1 MEYIY
6 ENFTFPPDKSFTICS
21 QFIEVKKYSEF
32 RCHVNY
38 EIALIENCSGK
49 RFIGDHIEDFKGP
62 DLILMGSYLPHCWQY
77 YQVLDPQIQPH
88 VIVIHFFPDFLG
100 KDLLDKPEAKHLNEL
115 FRNASK
121 GIRFTGSTLTEAKM
135 LLQQMLFTKGL
146 HRASLMLRLLD
157 VLAQSKHKKT
167 LSTPGFNA
175 VENSKDAD
183 KINLIYEYIF
193 KNFQSDITLTQA
205 ASLIHMTPA
214 AFCRFFKLKT
224 NRTLIDFVKE
234 VRIGYAAKLLI
245 EGKCNVTEACYKS
258 GHNNLSNFN
267 KHFKDNKGL
276 SPREFMK
283 QYAEDLI
290 G

>member
-6 ENFTFPPDKSFTICS
+6 ENFTFPPDQSFTICS

-32 RCHVNY
+32 RSHVNY

-49 RFIGDHIEDFKGP
+49 RFIGDHIEDFNGP
-62 DLILMGSYLPHCWQY
+62 DLVLMGSYLPHCWQY
-77 YQVLDPQIQPH
+77 YKVLDPQIQPH
-88 VIVIHFFPDFLG
+88 LIVIHFFPDFLG
-100 KDLLDKPEAKHLNEL
+100 KDLLGKPEAAHLAEL
-115 FRNASK
+115 FSNASK
-121 GIRFTGSTLTEAKM
+121 GIRFTGPTLTEAKM

-157 VLAQSKHKKT
+157 VMAQSKNSKI

-193 KNFQSDITLTQA
+193 KNFQNDIALPKV

-234 VRIGYAAKLLI
+234 VRIGFAAKLLI

-258 GHNNLSNFN
+258 GHNNVSNFN
-267 KHFKDNKGL
+267 KHFREIKKL

-283 QYAEDLI
+283 QYEEDTSS
-290 G
+290 